1 MLIQLVGTILA
12 FSGIGFIGLVIA
24 RRVALPYSLIL
35 VLLGFAT
42 SFLLVPLGWD
52 TGIRANNFQD
62 LMMFVLLPILIFE
75 AAYSLNS
82 KKLFKFMPN
91 VLTLATLGL
100 LISTALTAIFLF
112 IGIDH
117 AGFPIIA
124 ALIAGVVV
132 SATDPVA
139 VVSQLKQMNAPEDLN
154 VLIEGESLFND
165 ATAIVLFGILVSV
178 ALGAS
183 EPSVLGALG
192 SFILVFGGGIL
203 VGVLAGFLVAKLI
216 RIIEINASNTTLA
229 TLLLA
234 YGSFYVAEHSL
245 HVSGIVAV
253 LFSAIT
259 FRHFAEDTLQNV
271 HHEVHEIWQFL
282 GSFANIFVFV
292 LLGLVV
298 TLSMFS
304 EMWIAML
311 LAIVAAFIA
320 RLAAVYCS
328 VWLNHFTIGQP
339 IPKSYPPVMIW
350 GGLRGAVTIALVL
363 SLPTELPYW
372 WTIQSIGFGVVLFTL
387 IVQAT
392 TNPLLMRKLKL

>member
-24 RRVALPYSLIL
+24 RRVPLPYSLIL

-100 LISTALTAIFLF
+100 LISTALTALFLF
-112 IGIDH
+112 IGINH

-216 RIIEINASNTTLA
+216 RIVEINASNTTLA

-259 FRHFAEDTLQNV
+259 FRHFAKDTLQGVN
-271 HHEVHEIWQFL
+271 HEVHEIWQFL

-339 IPKSYPPVMIW
+339 IPKSYPPIMIW

>member
-1 MLIQLVGTILA
+1 MLIQLVGSILA
-12 FSGIGFIGLVIA
+12 FAGIGFIGLLIA

-35 VLLGFAT
+35 VCLGFIT
-42 SFLLVPLGWD
+42 SFLLEPLGWD

-62 LMMFVLLPILIFE
+62 LMLFVLLPILIFE
-75 AAYSLNS
+75 AAFSLDS
-82 KKLFKFMPN
+82 QRLFKFMPN
-91 VLTLATLGL
+91 ILTLATLGL
-100 LISTALTAIFLF
+100 LISTTLTALLLF

-139 VVSQLKQMNAPEDLN
+139 VVSQLKQMKAPEDLN

-165 ATAIVLFGILVSV
+165 ATAIVLFSILVAV
-178 ALGAS
+178 ALGDAQ
-183 EPSVLGALG
+183 PSALAAIG
-192 SFILVFGGGIL
+192 SFVLVFAGGIL
-203 VGVLAGFLVAKLI
+203 VGAWLGWLAAKLI
-216 RIIEINASNTTLA
+216 QLIEINTANVGLT

-234 YGSFYVAEHSL
+234 YGSFYLAEHSL

-253 LFSAIT
+253 LFAAIS
-259 FRHFAEDTLQNV
+259 FRRFSKDMAANV
-271 HHEVHEIWQFL
+271 QHEVHQIWQFL

-298 TLSMFS
+298 SLDMFS
-304 EMWIAML
+304 VMW
-311 LAIVAAFIA
+311 LAIIIAIAAALVA
-320 RLAAVYCS
+320 RVVAVYCS
-328 VWLNHFTIGQP
+328 VWLNRFTIGQP
-339 IPKSYPPVMIW
+339 IPDKYPPVMIW

-392 TNPLLMRKLKL
+392 TNPMLMRKLDL